1 MCVCVSVRA
10 CVLACVCECVCMCL
24 CVLAR
29 FKLSSQFESAKRG
42 DKGSSELKVII
53 ELKELEELEEL
64 EEVQLEDSPKETLA
78 GVLERYL
85 LTKVINT
92 NTRFWLPCI
101 SYNHYHDI

>member
-1 MCVCVSVRA
+1 
-10 CVLACVCECVCMCL
+10 MCL

-85 LTKVINT
+85 LTKVINS

-101 SYNHYHDI
+101 SYNGPLP